1 MRLDL
6 PEPTR
11 RAGAKAAPTASKR
24 ALTEADAI
32 DIWLARWLRVPI
44 KELVA
49 RYGCDS
55 RRLYEIWWGEKH
67 PRSRVKAETIFAERY
82 PGAVERTAF
91 GYKRIPRRHDHDKA
105 QQELFRR

>member
-6 PEPTR
+6 PAPP
-11 RAGAKAAPTASKR
+11 AKAAATTGSGPAKR
-24 ALTEADAI
+24 ALAEADAI

-55 RRLYEIWWGEKH
+55 RRLYEIWGGEGF
-67 PRSRVKAETIFAERY
+67 PRSRAKAEAIFAERY
-82 PGAVERTAF
+82 PAAVERTAF
-91 GYKRIPRRHDHDKA
+91 GYKRIPRGSDHDKA
-105 QQELFRR
+105 QRELFGR